1 MVRLRNG
8 TSFGEGRIEMYNDIS
23 KQWLQV
29 CADNWDLSSAEIICK
44 QRGFIGAYAGKY
56 PDYYSRKTV

>member
-1 MVRLRNG
+1 
-8 TSFGEGRIEMYNDIS
+8 MYNDIS